1 MRLWAR
7 VGEGSQGLSQINC
20 QFQKL
25 GEIKGLTGKSA
36 SLSAKCLQK
45 IESSYC
51 EKWIPISILN
61 PFDYIKDTGTFAS
74 VHKELSAVG
83 IDLLL

>member
-1 MRLWAR
+1 MMGQRMP
-7 VGEGSQGLSQINC
+7 GFPQSFN
-20 QFQKL
+20 KT
-25 GEIKGLTGKSA
+25 KKTTGPYWQSA

-61 PFDYIKDTGTFAS
+61 PFDSIKDTGTFAS
-74 VHKELSAVG
+74 VHKELSAMG
-83 IDLLL
+83 IDLFL